1 MAEKRDA
8 PTARAPLAKSKGA
21 KLGWDLGEFV
31 EGKLG
36 AGPTLAKT
44 TLGKGAVK
52 IDPKRQQQIAKEN
65 KSLVAIFLKSMMVL
79 CLRKD
84 TSS

>member
-8 PTARAPLAKSKGA
+8 PTARAPLAKSKGV
-21 KLGWDLGEFV
+21 KLGWDLGKLL
-31 EGKLG
+31 GRLG

-84 TSS
+84 ISF